1 MSRLQAALL
10 GGLFIG
16 VVSGLPIV
24 GAANA
29 CCCLWVVSGGVLTTY
44 LGQQGLTTALAPAE
58 AALSGL
64 VAGIV
69 GAVLMIGLSM
79 ALFLA
84 SGSSFEGIVRQTLEL
99 YPEAPADV
107 QDRALAFAAGPAPA
121 LVMAF
126 VMVPTYA
133 IVSMVGS
140 LLALLFFRTPSAP
153 AAQA

>member
-10 GGLFIG
+10 GGLFSG

-24 GAANA
+24 GAVNA
-29 CCCLWVVSGGVLTTY
+29 CCCLWVVLGGGLTTY
-44 LGQQGLTTALAPAE
+44 LRQQGQTTPLPPADV
-58 AALSGL
+58 ALSGL
-64 VAGIV
+64 LAGVV
-69 GAVLMIGLSM
+69 GAVLMIGLWV

-84 SGSSFEGIVRQTLEL
+84 SGSSFEDAVRQTLEL

-107 QDRALAFAAGPAPA
+107 QDRALAFATGPAPV